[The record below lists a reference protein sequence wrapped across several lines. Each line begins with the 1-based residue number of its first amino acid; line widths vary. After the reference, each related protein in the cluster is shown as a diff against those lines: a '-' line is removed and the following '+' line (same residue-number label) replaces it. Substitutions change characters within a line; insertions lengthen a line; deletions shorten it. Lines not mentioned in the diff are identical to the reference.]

1 MGELVVALA
10 PIVLLALVSVLAS
23 YVPLSYLG
31 VASLAMV
38 GVGSLFGLPSGIW
51 YHVVLR
57 RELLARGPL
66 PKGWLWR
73 PTHQHDLLDEAA
85 RKRVRLWFALGGA
98 GFLLII
104 TGALLGVLSL
114 ALWYRAGG
122 AS

>member
-10 PIVLLALVSVLAS
+10 PLVLLALVSVLAS
-23 YVPLSYLG
+23 YVPLTYLG

-38 GVGSLFGLPSGIW
+38 GLGSLFGLPSGIW

-66 PKGWLWR
+66 PKGWLWQ
-73 PTHQHDLLDEAA
+73 PTHQHDLLDAAA
-85 RKRVRLWFALGGA
+85 RSRVRLWFVLGGA

-104 TGALLGVLSL
+104 AGALLGVLAL

-122 AS
+122 AA